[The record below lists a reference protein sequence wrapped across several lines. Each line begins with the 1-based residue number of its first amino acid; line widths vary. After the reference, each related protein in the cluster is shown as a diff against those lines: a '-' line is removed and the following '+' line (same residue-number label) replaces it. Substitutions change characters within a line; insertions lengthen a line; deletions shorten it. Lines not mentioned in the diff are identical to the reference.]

1 MRRASWRLL
10 ASTIL
15 ASATSVAAAPEPA
28 APSPERI
35 RSAAEEFDRGRRAF
49 LAKDFE
55 QAAVHF
61 ENAYR
66 DAPRAESLRLAIR
79 ARREAKQPARAATH
93 AAVALE
99 RYGDDAPTAQLAKE
113 VLAESSPQLHDL
125 TVECS
130 PECSLAE
137 GGRILSQSDGPRHHV
152 FLEPG
157 THEIA
162 VGFRQGTVSLTV
174 DATRG
179 GKDVLPVAAPPE
191 PPDPA
196 AAAPPPGAGLPGPS
210 PVRPPEA
217 ARGNKPFGPVV
228 FFVAAGITLVAGGA
242 TVASGLDTQNNP
254 GIDAVR
260 RECAGKD
267 ESCPLYREG
276 QSSETRTNVLLGVTA
291 GATVATAVLGVFF
304 TRWSSPSVAIAPSV
318 GPGHAG
324 ASLGGHF

>member
-1 MRRASWRLL
+1 MALVIGV
-10 ASTIL
+10 A
-15 ASATSVAAAPEPA
+15 ATSFAPAAIAAPEAP
-28 APSPERI
+28 APSPERL

-49 LAKDFE
+49 LAKDYE

-99 RYGDDAPTAQLAKE
+99 RYGDDAATAQLAKE
-113 VLAESSPQLHDL
+113 VLAESSPQLHEL

-137 GGRILSQSDGPRHHV
+137 GGRILSQSDAPRHHV
-152 FLEPG
+152 FFEPG
-157 THEIA
+157 THEVG
-162 VGFRQGTVSLTV
+162 VGFRQGAVTITVE
-174 DATRG
+174 AKRG
-179 GKDVLPVAAPPE
+179 GKDVVPVAAPPE
-191 PPDPA
+191 TT
-196 AAAPPPGAGLPGPS
+196 PPPTTTVPPGGPGPG
-210 PVRPPEA
+210 PVRTPEPP
-217 ARGNKPFGPVV
+217 RGNKPLGPVV
-228 FFVAAGITLVAGGA
+228 FFVAAGITLVAAGA

-276 QSSETRTNVLLGVTA
+276 QSAELRTNVLLAVTG
-291 GATVATAVLGVFF
+291 GAAVGTAIVGLFF
-304 TRWSSPSVAIAPSV
+304 TRWSSPSVALAPSF
-318 GPGHAG
+318 GPGQAG
-324 ASLGGHF
+324 ASLGGRF